1 MKVEVEG
8 LQFEVKGWRLMGF
21 SLRLR
26 GRRRRLREYSLEL
39 RSGGGG

>member
-1 MKVEVEG
+1 MEVEG
-8 LQFEVKGWRLMGF
+8 H

-26 GRRRRLREYSLEL
+26 GQRWRRCSLRLRGCRRRLREYSLEL